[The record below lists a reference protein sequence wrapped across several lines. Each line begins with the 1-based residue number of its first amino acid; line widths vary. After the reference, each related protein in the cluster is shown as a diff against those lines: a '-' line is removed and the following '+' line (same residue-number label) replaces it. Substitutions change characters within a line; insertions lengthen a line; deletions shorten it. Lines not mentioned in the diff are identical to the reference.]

1 MLKNPPASAG
11 DIKDAGSIPGLGRS
25 PGGGHGS
32 PLHIP
37 AWRIPWTEEPGR
49 QQSMGVAESRTQ
61 LSDLAQSAS
70 GVSIHTGAG
79 RLSHEGLSPL
89 LWISSPGWH
98 ARPKPKQACHSIG
111 SILH

>member
-1 MLKNPPASAG
+1 MDRG
-11 DIKDAGSIPGLGRS
+11 
-25 PGGGHGS
+25 
-32 PLHIP
+32 
-37 AWRIPWTEEPGR
+37 AWQATVH
-49 QQSMGVAESRTQ
+49 GVAESRTQ